1 MQRSFTVS
9 QMTIGDLYP
18 TNAAPTA
25 GNTEGNAMLDQLA
38 AIVVSFDL
46 VPHLGALIAAYLLAL
61 PIGWDREKSERSAGL
76 RTFPLVAIA
85 SCGFIQATEN
95 LTIGSPEAT
104 ARIVEGLITGMGFI
118 GGGAILVVR
127 NAVKGTATAASL
139 WATGAIGTAVGLGA
153 YDIAVVLSIMT
164 FLTLRVMTNLKPSED
179 VDGKT
184 D

>member
-1 MQRSFTVS
+1 
-9 QMTIGDLYP
+9 
-18 TNAAPTA
+18 
-25 GNTEGNAMLDQLA
+25 MLDQFA
-38 AIVVSFDL
+38 AIGVSFDL

-95 LTIGSPEAT
+95 LTVGSPEAT

-118 GGGAILVVR
+118 GGGAILVVK
-127 NAVKGTATAASL
+127 NAVRGTATAASL
-139 WATGAIGTAVGLGA
+139 WATGATGTAVGLGA

-164 FLTLRVMTNLKPSED
+164 FLTLRVMTNLKPTED